1 MYEGG
6 HCDSGKVEFLGSST
20 PLKLRELADICPG
33 RLALLDS
40 PTCKKKGVEDS
51 EMVRSWASHG
61 CSLYHVRISYHLLAN
76 ESSNLYQSIGWSS
89 VVSELSLGTTSWFS
103 LGAVLY

>member
-6 HCDSGKVEFLGSST
+6 HCDSGKAEFLGSST

-40 PTCKKKGVEDS
+40 PTCKKKRCG
-51 EMVRSWASHG
+51 R
-61 CSLYHVRISYHLLAN
+61 L
-76 ESSNLYQSIGWSS
+76 
-89 VVSELSLGTTSWFS
+89 
-103 LGAVLY
+103 